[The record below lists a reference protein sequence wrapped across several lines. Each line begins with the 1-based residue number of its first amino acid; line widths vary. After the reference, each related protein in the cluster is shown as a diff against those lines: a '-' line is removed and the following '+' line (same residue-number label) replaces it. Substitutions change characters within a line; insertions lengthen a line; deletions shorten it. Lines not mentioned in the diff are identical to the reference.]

1 MEDIDRMEDI
11 EMTERDASFLLEQ
24 LCCWWKKQREQ
35 IPLAN
40 WPIVVMDLFCLTF
53 AVFEYANKF
62 YLWKTSRAMRD
73 SGNNGAAALSALTQF
88 KAVVMKGG
96 FMLIIRHANVAHCY
110 ALEQGTRP
118 GLIACEPRRHFLAF
132 AYGKNVCLEKYI

>member
-1 MEDIDRMEDI
+1 
-11 EMTERDASFLLEQ
+11 
-24 LCCWWKKQREQ
+24 
-35 IPLAN
+35 
-40 WPIVVMDLFCLTF
+40 
-53 AVFEYANKF
+53 
-62 YLWKTSRAMRD
+62 MRG

-96 FMLIIRHANVAHCY
+96 FMLIIRHANVARCY

-132 AYGKNVCLEKYI
+132 AYGKNVCLEKYIYSNGQHERAHTHLCVSTHLFHLFTLI